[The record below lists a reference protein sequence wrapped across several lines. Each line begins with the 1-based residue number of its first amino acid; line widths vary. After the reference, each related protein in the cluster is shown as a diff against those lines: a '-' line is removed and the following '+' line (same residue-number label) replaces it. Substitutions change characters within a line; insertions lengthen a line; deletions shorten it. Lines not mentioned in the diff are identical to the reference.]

1 MSIKLI
7 KAKNDLE
14 LAKYNLI
21 LSIKDKKRHKH
32 SSSSL
37 IIQSINGF
45 HIKSIPREEEDIHE
59 ILKTLKKEYEA
70 LSLNLV
76 WNDLPAVK
84 KKYKKDALDRIYLVS
99 LSTILKN
106 GTQSISWFSL
116 DSLKEAKSKNIL
128 TIGLSNSLLHIIDL

>member
-1 MSIKLI
+1 MFSKIKKYVIGFFVLLGGVLI
-7 KAKNDLE
+7 AFFSGKDAGRSKERRKD
-14 LAKYNLI
+14 I
-21 LSIKDKKRHKH
+21 DKKLDIVKDA
-32 SSSSL
+32 L
-37 IIQSINGF
+37 
-45 HIKSIPREEEDIHE
+45 KS
-59 ILKTLKKEYEA
+59 
-70 LSLNLV
+70 
-76 WNDLPAVK
+76 K